1 MYLDFSQV
9 CSLFPKGEEPTIKI
23 GNGVYKTENGEKICF
38 AHSREY
44 DRYWYWYGVY
54 IYNLQ
59 DNGISK
65 VSFTISNKGI
75 LVLPI
80 EILLQYAKYADYKE
94 YSKGNRYYIR
104 IKEKNN
110 KLYLHHS
117 SQDDIDINKYFK
129 PYKFDEADDSYK
141 DLLKHQDIKKI
152 LKDAKKFVDFEEQY
166 KYKTKDVKF
175 RNESRIQK
183 ERIAIL
189 ENHTCQICGFSQHYI
204 NPNGQK
210 RWIIEVDHIIEKS
223 KGGGENIDNLLVLCP
238 NCHAKKTFGVITIDE
253 SMNVYENGKKI
264 DITNNHIRIDK

>member
-1 MYLDFSQV
+1 MYLDFNQV
-9 CSLFPKGEEPTIKI
+9 CSLFPKGEEPAIKI
-23 GNGVYKTENGEKICF
+23 DHGVYKTENGEKICF

-44 DRYWYWYGVY
+44 DGCRYWYGVY

-59 DNGISK
+59 NDGINK

-75 LVLPI
+75 LILPM
-80 EILLQYAKYADYKE
+80 EILLHYAKYADYKV

-104 IKEKNN
+104 IREINN

-117 SQDDIDINKYFK
+117 GQDDIDINKYFR

-141 DLLKHQDIKKI
+141 DLLEHQNIEKI
-152 LKDAKKFVDFEEQY
+152 FKDAKKFVDFEEQY

-223 KGGGENIDNLLVLCP
+223 KGGGENINNLLVLCP

-264 DITNNHIRIDK
+264 NITNNHIQIDK